1 MSDSGLKLLFST
13 LSKELSTMIIGGR
26 PSVFD
31 LGPWEP
37 SGRPQLADQMV
48 DHQPE
53 TYQTLGIVLA

>member
-1 MSDSGLKLLFST
+1 MRT
-13 LSKELSTMIIGGR
+13 GGR

-31 LGPWEP
+31 PRPWEP

-53 TYQTLGIVLA
+53 TYQTLGMVWLDDSIQGMCPSSKAL